1 MLTKPS
7 KRRQAAVAV
16 PGTMTGQ
23 PGLIT
28 ADPSVRRLLLQVQA
42 KGTNS
47 VKLASLDLAT
57 GHVTYLPSGWLASLG
72 DVITW

>member
-1 MLTKPS
+1 V
-7 KRRQAAVAV
+7 AA
-16 PGTMTGQ
+16 GF
-23 PGLIT
+23 IT
-28 ADPSVRRLLLQVQA
+28 ADPSVRHLLLQVQA

-57 GHVTYLPSGWLASLG
+57 GHVTYLTSGWLASLG